1 MPLFLVNYTVS
12 PAGAITNSGTPILGA
27 PFTSKLT
34 ELFEG
39 HPPTGPGEKKSLE
52 KTSDIVRVD
61 LAHAFV
67 LRSREHTKND
77 RPVNGSLLE
86 SIIRHHIKNQILSL
100 LESNQI
106 R

>member
-61 LAHAFV
+61 LAYAFV
-67 LRSREHTKND
+67 LRSREHTQK
-77 RPVNGSLLE
+77 RPACQRLFAGVEPNSLTCRT
-86 SIIRHHIKNQILSL
+86 SK
-100 LESNQI
+100 
-106 R
+106 